1 MSCASACLARATCCA
16 SSAPRSRAAPKPPSL
31 LGRRA
36 ALSVGLGV
44 LGGAVSPFPSR
55 DDADALPLAP
65 LGAVKSVGGAKRVG
79 LSADEVAAI
88 LKEDLVTGQYFVTG
102 NLTRE
107 VFDDNCRF
115 KDPTNDVKGLSRYLT
130 ALGLLFDPKDSF
142 VRLTSI
148 SVTSPTT
155 VETDGTLEG
164 YLRFPWH
171 PRVDP
176 YEFHTTYTLDPTTG
190 LIVDQSQTWSIS
202 GAKALAET
210 FTPTLDFLSSEAATH
225 RGDE

>member
-1 MSCASACLARATCCA
+1 
-16 SSAPRSRAAPKPPSL
+16 
-31 LGRRA
+31 
-36 ALSVGLGV
+36 
-44 LGGAVSPFPSR
+44 
-55 DDADALPLAP
+55 
-65 LGAVKSVGGAKRVG
+65 
-79 LSADEVAAI
+79 
-88 LKEDLVTGQYFVTG
+88 
-102 NLTRE
+102 
-107 VFDDNCRF
+107 
-115 KDPTNDVKGLSRYLT
+115 LSRYLT

-210 FTPTLDFLSSEAATH
+210 FTPT
-225 RGDE
+225 

>member
-1 MSCASACLARATCCA
+1 MSCASACIARAA
-16 SSAPRSRAAPKPPSL
+16 YASSSAPRSRADSKPASS

-36 ALSVGLGV
+36 ALAVGVGV
-44 LGGAVSPFPSR
+44 LGGAVSPLPAS
-55 DDADALPLAP
+55 ALPLAP

-115 KDPTNDVKGLSRYLT
+115 KDPTNDVRGLSRYLT
-130 ALGLLFDPKDSF
+130 ALGLLFDPKDSE
-142 VRLTSI
+142 VALTKI
-148 SVTSPTT
+148 EVTSPTT
-155 VETDGTLEG
+155 IETDGTLRG

-176 YEFHTTYTLDPTTG
+176 YAFHTTYTLDPETK
-190 LIVDQSQTWSIS
+190 LVVDQSQTWSIS
-202 GAKALAET
+202 GARAIAET
-210 FTPTLDFLSSEAATH
+210 FTPT
-225 RGDE
+225 

>member
-1 MSCASACLARATCCA
+1 
-16 SSAPRSRAAPKPPSL
+16 L

-115 KDPTNDVKGLSRYLT
+115 KDPTNDVRGLSRYLT

-148 SVTSPTT
+148 AVTSPTT

-210 FTPTLDFLSSEAATH
+210 FTPT
-225 RGDE
+225 

>member
-1 MSCASACLARATCCA
+1 
-16 SSAPRSRAAPKPPSL
+16 L

-115 KDPTNDVKGLSRYLT
+115 KDPTNDVRGLSRYLT

-176 YEFHTTYTLDPTTG
+176 YEFHTVYTLDKETG

-202 GAKALAET
+202 GARAIAET
-210 FTPTLDFLSSEAATH
+210 FTPT
-225 RGDE
+225 